1 MAAQLGYPVYDAD
14 NHLYEP
20 QEALLSH
27 LPRRFKKDVQYVQ
40 VNGRTKL
47 ALCGQISDY
56 IPNPTFE
63 VVAPPGVHEKW
74 YRGQNT
80 EGLSLRELSG
90 TPEKCRDAYRAPEPR
105 LRLMDEQ
112 GLDAT
117 LMFPTLASAIEER
130 MGHDHELVHAVIHS
144 LNEWILEVWGFV
156 YRGRIFSTPIVT
168 LMDVEM
174 AVQELEFC
182 LKNGARTVLV
192 RPAPVPGYRGSRS
205 FGLPDFDPFW
215 ARVAEAGIFV
225 SMHASDSGYDRIA
238 RMWQGGSEFRPFE
251 PDPFKLM
258 LGFSSR
264 AISDSISAL
273 VCHGVFDRHPK
284 VRVASIENG
293 CNWMKTLVSRFN
305 HVYGQMPKEFKR
317 HPIETLQR
325 HIFVS
330 PFYEE
335 PIREVAN
342 LVGVS
347 QILFGSDFPHPEGL
361 ARPVEFL
368 KELVDFGPE
377 DQRRIMGGNLKALL
391 DGAPLH

>member
-1 MAAQLGYPVYDAD
+1 MSERLGYPVFDAD

-20 QEALLSH
+20 QEALISH
-27 LPRRFKKDVQYVQ
+27 LPRKWKRDVQYVQ

-56 IPNPTFE
+56 IPNPTFDI
-63 VVAPPGVHEKW
+63 VAPPGAHEIW
-74 YRGQNT
+74 YRGANT
-80 EGLSLRELSG
+80 EGLSMRELSG

-112 GLDAT
+112 GVDAS

-130 MGHDHELVHAVIHS
+130 MSHNHELVHAVIHS
-144 LNEWILEVWGFV
+144 LNEWLLEVWGFTHA
-156 YRGRIFSTPIVT
+156 GRIFSTPIVT
-168 LMDVEM
+168 LMDIDM
-174 AVQELEFC
+174 AVAELEFC
-182 LKNGARTVLV
+182 LENGARTVLV

-205 FGLPDFDPFW
+205 FGLPEFDPFW

-264 AISDSISAL
+264 AISDSIAAL
-273 VCHGVFDRHPK
+273 ICHGVFARHPK

-293 CNWMKTLVSRFN
+293 CNWIKTLVSRFN
-305 HVYGQMPKEFKR
+305 HVYGQMPKDFAE
-317 HPIETLQR
+317 HPVETMR
-325 HIFVS
+325 KHIFVS

-361 ARPVEFL
+361 ANPVDFI
-368 KELVDFGPE
+368 KELDDFTPD
-377 DQRRIMGGNLKALL
+377 DQQRIMGGNLKALIE
-391 DGAPLH
+391 GAPLH

>member
-1 MAAQLGYPVYDAD
+1 MAGRLAYPVYDAD

-20 QEALLSH
+20 EDAFTRH
-27 LPRRFKKDVQYVQ
+27 LPRKFRKDVQYVQ

-47 ALCGQISDY
+47 ALCGQLSDY
-56 IPNPTFE
+56 IPNPTFD
-63 VVAPPGVHEKW
+63 VVARPGSHEKW
-74 YRGQNT
+74 YRGANS

-112 GLDAT
+112 GIDAT

-130 MGHDHELVHAVIHS
+130 MSHDHELVHAVIHS
-144 LNEWILEVWGFV
+144 LNQWMLEEWSFG

-168 LMDVEM
+168 LMDVGL

-182 LKNGARTVLV
+182 LANGARTVLV

-205 FGLPDFDPFW
+205 FGLPEFDPFW

-264 AISDSISAL
+264 AISDSIAAL
-273 VCHGVFDRHPK
+273 VCHGVFDRHPR

-293 CNWMKTLVSRFN
+293 CNWVKTLVSRFR
-305 HVYGQMPKEFKR
+305 HVYGQMPKSFGE
-317 HPIETLQR
+317 HPVETLR
-325 HIFVS
+325 KHIFVS

-361 ARPVEFL
+361 ADPVDFL
-368 KELVDFGPE
+368 KELGEFGAE